1 MESPITVLLLRGHDR
16 YWEEARSCLAAIGC
30 RVEVFDG
37 PLFRLEATIS
47 ALQPDVIMVA
57 ADAMERD
64 TLESICLFGTALP
77 RPMVVF
83 TEDPDVGKLR
93 RAVRAGVAAY
103 VVAGLAPERL
113 LPILEAARVR
123 HESLRNLHAELEATK
138 QRLAGRE
145 AVDAAKRLLMQEGLS
160 ESEAHARLRRLAMD
174 AGITKAE
181 AARRLLQRS
190 RRT

>member
-16 YWEEARSCLAAIGC
+16 YWEEARACLAAIGC

-57 ADAMERD
+57 ADAMERG

-83 TEDPDVGKLR
+83 
-93 RAVRAGVAAY
+93 
-103 VVAGLAPERL
+103 
-113 LPILEAARVR
+113 RVR
-123 HESLRNLHAELEATK
+123 HESLRNLHAELEALK

-160 ESEAHARLRRLAMD
+160 ESEAHARLRWLSMD